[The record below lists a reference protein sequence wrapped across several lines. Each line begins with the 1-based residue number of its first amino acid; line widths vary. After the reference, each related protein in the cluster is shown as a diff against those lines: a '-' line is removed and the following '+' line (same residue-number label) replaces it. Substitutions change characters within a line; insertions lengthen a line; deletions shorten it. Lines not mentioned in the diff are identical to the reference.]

1 MAETKTFLSLTGLQK
16 YDAKIKALIKSQG
29 KDVTDKLIAL
39 IGAAE
44 KGADAKTIL
53 DRVTELET
61 AVGNVQNLPGEVK
74 ELVAAIL
81 GEATRAQAA
90 EKGLGDRLNVIEGE
104 GEGSIKKAL
113 ADAKEYTDTKN
124 TAMDSRVGALET
136 AIGDGGSVA
145 EKINTAIKGL
155 DADITSAA
163 VEAGK
168 GIQVQV
174 VETDGKVTG
183 VNVTGDFDNKYDASG
198 AAATVN
204 SALET
209 YKGTNNAAVAAAKKA
224 GDDAQRNIDA
234 LKAKVGTVAEG
245 KTVVGLINEA
255 KQAAIDEASYDDT
268 QIKADIA
275 GLTTRMDTAEGK
287 ITTLESDMN
296 AVEAKAA
303 ANELAINTLK
313 GDGDGSVK
321 KQIDAAFNDFAT
333 KISDDGVVNTYKEL
347 VDYCATHS
355 ADAAKM
361 AGSIAANATAIS
373 ELNTKVG
380 AIPEDANAATVI
392 DYVDKK
398 VAAEGTR
405 SDNAIKTAVEA
416 LDANLSQEAGADGLA
431 LHITEVDGKI
441 TAISGSIKANT
452 YDAHGAAKA
461 VQGETAKTVKELED
475 DLAAI
480 GAISDAEI
488 DALFTTV
495 NA

>member
-1 MAETKTFLSLTGLQK
+1 MAETKNFLSLAGLQS

-29 KDVTDKLIAL
+29 KDVTDKLIEL

-53 DRVTELET
+53 ARVADLET
-61 AVGNVQNLPGEVK
+61 AIGDMSQLPAEVK
-74 ELVAAIL
+74 SLVAAIL

-90 EKGLGDRLNVIEGE
+90 EKGLGDRLDVIEGE
-104 GEGSIKKAL
+104 AEGSIKKAL
-113 ADAKEYTDTKN
+113 ADANAHTDELN
-124 TAMDSRVGALET
+124 TAMDSRVDALET

-145 EKINTAIKGL
+145 DKINTAIEGL

-163 VEAGK
+163 VEEGK

-174 VETDGKVTG
+174 VEADGKVTD
-183 VNVTGDFDNKYDASG
+183 VNVTGNFDNKYDALG

-209 YKGTNNAAVAAAKKA
+209 YKGTNDAAVAAAKKA
-224 GDDAQRNIDA
+224 GDDAQADVDA
-234 LKAKVGTVAEG
+234 LEAKVGTVAEG
-245 KTVVGLINEA
+245 KTVVGMIGEA
-255 KQAAIDEASYDDT
+255 NT
-268 QIKADIA
+268 NIA
-275 GLTTRMDTAEGK
+275 NLTTRMRTAEGE
-287 ITTLESDMN
+287 IDTLQTEMD

-303 ANELAINTLK
+303 ANETAIGVLN
-313 GDGDGSVK
+313 GDGEGSVK
-321 KQIDAAFNDFAT
+321 KKIDDAFNDFAT

-361 AGSIAANATAIS
+361 AGDISANKTAIA
-373 ELNTKVG
+373 ELERFVG
-380 AIPEDANAATVI
+380 ALPEGIQATTVI
-392 DYVDKK
+392 AYINEKI
-398 VAAEGTR
+398 AAEGTR
-405 SDNAIKTAVEA
+405 TDNAIKTAVEA

-431 LHITEVDGKI
+431 LSITEEDGKI
-441 TAISGSIKANT
+441 TAISGSIAANT

-461 VQGETAKTVKELED
+461 VQGETTKTVKELED

-480 GAISDAEI
+480 KPISNDDI

>member
-1 MAETKTFLSLTGLQK
+1 MAETKNFLSLAGLQS

-29 KDVTDKLIAL
+29 KDVTDKLIEL

-53 DRVTELET
+53 ARVADLET
-61 AVGNVQNLPGEVK
+61 AIGDMSQLPAEVK
-74 ELVAAIL
+74 SLVAAIL

-90 EKGLGDRLNVIEGE
+90 EKSLGDRLDVIEGE
-104 GEGSIKKAL
+104 AEGSIKKAL

-145 EKINTAIKGL
+145 DKINTAIEGL

-163 VEAGK
+163 VEEGK

-174 VETDGKVTG
+174 VEADGKVTG
-183 VNVTGDFDNKYDASG
+183 VNVTGNFDNKYDALG

-209 YKGTNNAAVAAAKKA
+209 YKGTNDAAVAAAKKA
-224 GDDAQRNIDA
+224 GDDAQADVDA
-234 LKAKVGTVAEG
+234 LEAKVGTVAEG
-245 KTVVGLINEA
+245 KTVVGMIGEA
-255 KQAAIDEASYDDT
+255 NT
-268 QIKADIA
+268 NIA
-275 GLTTRMDTAEGK
+275 NLTTRMRTAEGE
-287 ITTLESDMN
+287 IDTLQTEMD

-303 ANELAINTLK
+303 ANETAIGVLN
-313 GDGDGSVK
+313 GDGAGSVK
-321 KQIDAAFNDFAT
+321 KKIDDAFNDFAT

-361 AGSIAANATAIS
+361 AGDISANKTAIA
-373 ELNTKVG
+373 ELERFVG
-380 AIPEDANAATVI
+380 ALPEGIQATTVI
-392 DYVDKK
+392 AYINEKI
-398 VAAEGTR
+398 AAEGTR
-405 SDNAIKTAVEA
+405 TDNAIKTAVEA

-431 LHITEVDGKI
+431 LSITEEDGKI
-441 TAISGSIKANT
+441 TAISGSIAANT
-452 YDAHGAAKA
+452 YDTHGAAKA
-461 VQGETAKTVKELED
+461 VQGETTKTVKELED

-480 GAISDAEI
+480 KPISNDDI

>member
-1 MAETKTFLSLTGLQK
+1 MAETKTFLSLTGLQH
-16 YDAKIKALIKSQG
+16 YDEKIKALIKSQG

-44 KGADAKTIL
+44 KGADTKTIL
-53 DRVTELET
+53 DRVAELEK

-90 EKGLGDRLNVIEGE
+90 EGTLGNRLNAIEGE

-113 ADAKEYTDTKN
+113 ADAKAY
-124 TAMDSRVGALET
+124 A
-136 AIGDGGSVA
+136 
-145 EKINTAIKGL
+145 
-155 DADITSAA
+155 
-163 VEAGK
+163 
-168 GIQVQV
+168 
-174 VETDGKVTG
+174 DGK
-183 VNVTGDFDNKYDASG
+183 DAAI
-198 AAATVN
+198 AAAQ
-204 SALET
+204 
-209 YKGTNNAAVAAAKKA
+209 KA
-224 GDDAQRNIDA
+224 GDDAQKNVDA
-234 LKAKVGTVAEG
+234 LEAKVGTVAEG
-245 KTVVGLINEA
+245 KTVVQMIGEA
-255 KQAAIDEASYDDT
+255 NTNIT
-268 QIKADIA
+268 N
-275 GLTTRMDTAEGK
+275 LTTRIGTAEGE
-287 ITTLESDMN
+287 IDTLQTDMD

-303 ANELAINTLK
+303 ANETAIGVLN
-313 GDGDGSVK
+313 GEGAGSVK
-321 KQIDAAFNDFAT
+321 KKIDDAFNDFAS
-333 KISDDGVVNTYKEL
+333 KISDDGTVNTYKEL
-347 VDYCATHS
+347 IDYCATHS
-355 ADAAKM
+355 SEAAEM
-361 AGSIAANATAIS
+361 AGNIAANATAIS

-380 AIPEDANAATVI
+380 AIPEGANAATVI

-398 VAAEGTR
+398 VEAEKSR

-441 TAISGSIKANT
+441 TAISGSIKAET

-461 VQGETAKTVKELED
+461 VQGETTKTVKELED

>member
-1 MAETKTFLSLTGLQK
+1 MAETKNFLSLAGLQS

-29 KDVTDKLIAL
+29 KDVTDKLIEL

-53 DRVTELET
+53 ARVADLET
-61 AVGNVQNLPGEVK
+61 AIGDMSQLPAEVK
-74 ELVAAIL
+74 SLVAAIL

-90 EKGLGDRLNVIEGE
+90 EKSLGDRLDVIEGE
-104 GEGSIKKAL
+104 AEGSIKKAL

-145 EKINTAIKGL
+145 DKINTAIEGL

-163 VEAGK
+163 VEEGK

-174 VETDGKVTG
+174 VEADGKVTG
-183 VNVTGDFDNKYDASG
+183 VNITGNFDNKYDALG

-209 YKGTNNAAVAAAKKA
+209 YKGTNDAAVAAAKKA
-224 GDDAQRNIDA
+224 GDDAQADVDA
-234 LKAKVGTVAEG
+234 LEAKVGTVAEG
-245 KTVVGLINEA
+245 KTVVGMIGEA
-255 KQAAIDEASYDDT
+255 NT
-268 QIKADIA
+268 NIA
-275 GLTTRMDTAEGK
+275 NLTTRMRTAEGE
-287 ITTLESDMN
+287 IDTLQTEMD

-303 ANELAINTLK
+303 ANETAIGVLN
-313 GDGDGSVK
+313 GDGAGSVK
-321 KQIDAAFNDFAT
+321 KKIDDAFNDFAT

-361 AGSIAANATAIS
+361 AGDISANKTAIA
-373 ELNTKVG
+373 ELERFVG
-380 AIPEDANAATVI
+380 ALPEGIQATTVI
-392 DYVDKK
+392 AYINEKI
-398 VAAEGTR
+398 AAEGTR
-405 SDNAIKTAVEA
+405 TDNAIKTAVEA

-431 LHITEVDGKI
+431 LSITEEDGKI
-441 TAISGSIKANT
+441 TAISGSIAANT
-452 YDAHGAAKA
+452 YDTHGAAKA
-461 VQGETAKTVKELED
+461 VQGETTKTVKELED

-480 GAISDAEI
+480 KPISNDDI

>member
-1 MAETKTFLSLTGLQK
+1 MAETKNFLSLTGLQH
-16 YDAKIKALIKSQG
+16 YDAKIKALIKSQ
-29 KDVTDKLIAL
+29 DTEVTNKLMAL
-39 IGAAE
+39 IGDAKE
-44 KGADAKTIL
+44 GADAKTIL
-53 DRVTELET
+53 DRIAELEK
-61 AVGNVQNLPGEVK
+61 AVGDVSKLPGEVK
-74 ELVAAIL
+74 ELVAAIV
-81 GEATRAQAA
+81 GESTRAQAA
-90 EKGLGDRLNVIEGE
+90 EGALGNRLDVIEGE
-104 GEGSIKKAL
+104 AEGSIKKAL

-183 VNVTGDFDNKYDASG
+183 VNVTGNFDNKYDALG

-204 SALET
+204 SALDT
-209 YKGTNNAAVAAAKKA
+209 YKGTNDTAVAAAKKA
-224 GDDAQRNIDA
+224 GDDAQRDVDA